1 MVGSTRH
8 LYVRKLTK
16 LLTGEVEERPPTEE
30 EEEEEEEESSEE
42 EQPAALVRPSPTVGK
57 PSPTLASPTLGPSSS
72 PVAGDATWGLRR
84 RLLLDEGRSQVS
96 KHPDTIGEWSNA
108 QLMLHWSMS

>member
-16 LLTGEVEERPPTEE
+16 LLTGEMEERPPT
-30 EEEEEEEESSEE
+30 EEEEEEESSEE

-57 PSPTLASPTLGPSSS
+57 PSPTLGKASPTLGPSSS

>member
-8 LYVRKLTK
+8 LYVKMLTK
-16 LLTGEVEERPPTEE
+16 LLAGEVEEGPPTEE
-30 EEEEEEEESSEE
+30 EEEAEEDGEGSSEE
-42 EQPAALVRPSPTVGK
+42 EQPAALVRPSPTVVK
-57 PSPTLASPTLGPSSS
+57 PSPTLGPSSS

-96 KHPDTIGEWSNA
+96 
-108 QLMLHWSMS
+108 